1 MIQGQLQQ
9 SLNDLE
15 LFQVEKQGKLN
26 EIWVVVPLEMRQLD
40 FQDVSHP
47 EQIPLKSGLVVP
59 SMTISNLN
67 RRIDELMVER

>member
-1 MIQGQLQQ
+1 MIQNQLTQ

-47 EQIPLKSGLVVP
+47 EQIPLQKGLVVP
-59 SMTISNLN
+59 SQTISRLN
-67 RRIDELMVER
+67 QRIDELMVER